1 MWLPKRRTIPNA
13 ELANFLRN
21 KEETCSNLHSGPP
34 SYPCKDKSFRP
45 YCRLQYHKKDGN
57 RERFKTNWRKLSQVD
72 VHIPT
77 DVQSSKTIC
86 KNLRQLTLYQK
97 RRILRVYFARL
108 AGKRYERII
117 YLRG

>member
-34 SYPCKDKSFRP
+34 SYPCKDKSFQS
-45 YCRLQYHKKDGN
+45 YCRLQYHKKDCDRHIFN
-57 RERFKTNWRKLSQVD
+57 TNWRKFPQLD
-72 VHIPT
+72 IHIPT
-77 DVQSSKTIC
+77 EIQSCKTNC
-86 KNLRQLTLYQK
+86 KNLRQLILYQEEQ
-97 RRILRVYFARL
+97 ILRVYFARL